1 MEGRLEE
8 QSESTT
14 AKVRPTKTLRALF
27 TDLTAVKLPNAVS
40 TQNAYA
46 KEFSVRNGDQ

>member
-1 MEGRLEE
+1 MENRPEE
-8 QSESTT
+8 QSETAT
-14 AKVRPTKTLRALF
+14 AKVRPTKTLQALF
-27 TDLTAVKLPNAVS
+27 RDLTSVKLPNAVS